1 MVVLLVPVALKWNIN
16 GVSWLSTIVAVV
28 DFVISAWLV
37 NKLIDAPWH
46 AYARL
51 LAPAWAAALVAGF
64 AALGLYPHLPFAK
77 ASWNLLLAGTLLVLG
92 YFGLSLLIDVQFRS
106 TVRTLLRQGRRLMA
120 ARHAAGVAATG
131 R

>member
-1 MVVLLVPVALKWNIN
+1 MALNWGIN

-37 NKLIDAPWH
+37 NKLIDAPLH
-46 AYARL
+46 AYVRTAGACLGCGARGRL
-51 LAPAWAAALVAGF
+51 CRPGALSAPALCQG
-64 AALGLYPHLPFAK
+64 
-77 ASWNLLLAGTLLVLG
+77 SWNLLLAGTLLVLG